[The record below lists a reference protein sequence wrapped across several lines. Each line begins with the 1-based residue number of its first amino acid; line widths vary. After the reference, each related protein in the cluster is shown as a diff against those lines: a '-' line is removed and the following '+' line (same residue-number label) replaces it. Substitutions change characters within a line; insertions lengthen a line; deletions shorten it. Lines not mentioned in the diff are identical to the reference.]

1 MASAMIRP
9 DVAEFDL
16 DAVTPFKMLR
26 SMSPALRGIVTNLHD
41 ALKEL
46 RACVFRAGSLVLTDE
61 QIARQAWIE
70 FSDLEWALP
79 EIIKAGFM
87 ARDDQ
92 GALFSPHLYGRLLRK
107 EDREARKALADQYWQ
122 QAEET
127 GVMPEG
133 LTRKQISARLNG
145 AKGGRRR
152 KDETPEAHVARRARE
167 LQEQQAQRTML
178 LMGVVSGGK
187 TQTENPNKK
196 PNGFSVTGNSVS
208 GFPIDLEE
216 RDIHIPSSSI
226 SSLTD
231 ETETQPVDQAQVQ
244 QLAARMM
251 SASGLGAD
259 QAGFAVSFA
268 RGWLGQGVSA
278 DLIVS
283 AIAAHRRKMDEN
295 REVPRTMGV
304 FKAPVQRAISGE
316 EVVQLVAED
325 SPHAPPEPE
334 WKWQAAKAW
343 AQQAVV
349 FGNTMREFG
358 DFGRVVREWPEIAA
372 KHGLPDCKRDRAAY
386 EAYFRDGVQVAA

>member
-1 MASAMIRP
+1 MMSHPEIM
-9 DVAEFDL
+9 EFDR
-16 DAVTPFKMLR
+16 ASVTPMRILR
-26 SMSPALRGIVTNLHD
+26 SMSPELRGVITNLMD

-46 RACVFRAGSLVLTDE
+46 RSCVFRAGALVLTDE
-61 QIARQAWIE
+61 QVARQAW
-70 FSDLEWALP
+70 LEPDALVRTLP
-79 EIIKAGFM
+79 VIIQAGFM
-87 ARDDQ
+87 ARDDA
-92 GALFSPHLYGRLLRK
+92 GALFSPHLYDRLLRK
-107 EDREARKALADQYWQ
+107 EERAARKAQADRQWQ
-122 QAEET
+122 QMQET
-127 GVMPEG
+127 GVVPDG
-133 LTRKQISARLNG
+133 LTRKQIAARLNG

-152 KDETPEAHVARRARE
+152 NGETPEEYKARREQDVQA
-167 LQEQQAQRTML
+167 QQAQRSMP
-178 LMGVVSGGK
+178 LMGVVDGGK
-187 TQTENPNKK
+187 GAAHNPSKK
-196 PNGFSVTGNSVS
+196 ANASGDSQISVA
-208 GFPIDLEE
+208 GFPIDLDQ
-216 RDIHIPSSSI
+216 RDINIPSSSN

-295 REVPRTMGV
+295 REIPRTMGV

-334 WKWQAAKAW
+334 WKRQAAKAW
-343 AQQAVV
+343 ARQAVV

-372 KHGLPDCKRDRAAY
+372 KHGLPNCKRDRTAY